1 MKLKRKYSV
10 KLFQGV
16 AAYNSFRQVSVL
28 KVCFLWYE
36 VCEYFL
42 GRELLITT
50 LKYFCE
56 MSTEN
61 LVNLELDQF
70 RRIGIKDVISM
81 LKGLRSEAI
90 IKIVQASELSETVQ
104 DTDINNESIKKAQ
117 SNISTQDS
125 FKKSPAVKGNMNLPQ
140 IRELNEIAALLR
152 SMDLQ
157 QRQLSS

>member
-1 MKLKRKYSV
+1 
-10 KLFQGV
+10 
-16 AAYNSFRQVSVL
+16 VL

-36 VCEYFL
+36 VCEYFFV
-42 GRELLITT
+42 RKLLITT
-50 LKYFCE
+50 LKYFWG

-61 LVNLELDQF
+61 RVNLEVDQH

-81 LKGLRSEAI
+81 LKGLRSEAV
-90 IKIVQASELSETVQ
+90 IKIVQASEVSENAQ
-104 DTDINNESIKKAQ
+104 EPDINNESSNKAQ
-117 SNISTQDS
+117 HNISTQDS

-152 SMDLQ
+152 SMDMQ

>member
-1 MKLKRKYSV
+1 M
-10 KLFQGV
+10 
-16 AAYNSFRQVSVL
+16 L

-36 VCEYFL
+36 VCEYFF

-50 LKYFCE
+50 LKYFWE

-61 LVNLELDQF
+61 RVNLELDQY

-81 LKGLRSEAI
+81 LKGLRSEAV
-90 IKIVQASELSETVQ
+90 IKIVQASEVSENAQ
-104 DTDINNESIKKAQ
+104 EPDINNESSNKAQ
-117 SNISTQDS
+117 HNISTQDS

-152 SMDLQ
+152 SMDMQ